1 MKSKNLQMLGVL
13 HFESV
18 SKKPCFS
25 LSPSHTTILFFMIQM
40 DANDY
45 WIDENHITREQQE
58 WKNKSDIRPKP
69 SLLILFMEKWAFK

>member
-1 MKSKNLQMLGVL
+1 MLGVL

-40 DANDY
+40 DANNY
-45 WIDENHITREQQE
+45 
-58 WKNKSDIRPKP
+58 
-69 SLLILFMEKWAFK
+69 